1 MKAQMVSTKPIRI
14 NLEASILFNAEIKK
28 KQDTDTIENLFDFF
42 KTKTRTFY
50 MYLNWFNILNG
61 MNLS

>member
-42 KTKTRTFY
+42 
-50 MYLNWFNILNG
+50 
-61 MNLS
+61 